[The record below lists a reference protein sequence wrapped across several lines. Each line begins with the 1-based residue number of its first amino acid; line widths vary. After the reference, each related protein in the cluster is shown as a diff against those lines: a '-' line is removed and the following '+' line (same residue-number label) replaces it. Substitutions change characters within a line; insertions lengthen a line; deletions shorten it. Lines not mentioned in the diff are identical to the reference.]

1 MRNARTLG
9 VMVTVFLL
17 AVGTAPGQQ
26 RITENTVRLAE
37 GAASPPATLGG
48 MAWLAGSWTGDALGG
63 QVEEIWSPPQAGAM
77 MGMFRL
83 LREGKTVF
91 YELMTLVEENGSLV
105 LRVKHFN
112 PDLTGWEDKGASVDF
127 ALVAV
132 DGDRFFFDGL
142 TFERRGADAVAIYVV
157 ISAKDGT
164 VREEAFFYNRARGQ
178 LRPRP

>member
-1 MRNARTLG
+1 MRSVRTLG
-9 VMVTVFLL
+9 LMVMVCLL
-17 AVGTAPGQQ
+17 AAATAPGQQ

-48 MAWLAGSWTGDALGG
+48 MAWLAGSWTGEGLGG
-63 QVEEIWSPPQAGAM
+63 QVEEIWSPAQAGAM

-83 LREGKTVF
+83 LRDGQTAF

-112 PDLTGWEDKGASVDF
+112 PDLTGWEDKGESVDF

-132 DGDRFFFDGL
+132 DGDRFLFDGL
-142 TFERRGADAVAIYVV
+142 TFHRRADDAMTIHVV
-157 ISAKDGT
+157 ISSKDGT
-164 VREEAFFYNRARGQ
+164 VREEVFRYARVDGE
-178 LRPRP
+178 RWPAE